1 MVTDPLIEELTQE
14 AVRTEPNY
22 EECIKRLKNPH
33 TVRLLHAAMGLVTE
47 SAEFLDVLKK
57 HIFYGKPIDKVNLK
71 EELGDTTWY
80 QRIACDELRTNMLEE
95 MVRNVR
101 KLRARYPIK
110 FNPSEAII
118 RDLIKEREILESN
131 HE

>member
-47 SAEFLDVLKK
+47 SAEFLADCTESFENVE
-57 HIFYGKPIDKVNLK
+57 YGELTGEALAKAIYSDITIGFIADQTAKF
-71 EELGDTTWY
+71 LGDWANFTVSST
-80 QRIACDELRTNMLEE
+80 
-95 MVRNVR
+95 
-101 KLRARYPIK
+101 K
-110 FNPSEAII
+110 S
-118 RDLIKEREILESN
+118 
-131 HE
+131 